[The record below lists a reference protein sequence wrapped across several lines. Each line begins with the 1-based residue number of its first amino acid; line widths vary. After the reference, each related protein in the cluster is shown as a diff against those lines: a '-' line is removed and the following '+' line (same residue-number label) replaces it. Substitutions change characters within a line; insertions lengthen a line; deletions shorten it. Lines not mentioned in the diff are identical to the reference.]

1 MSEESESVKDWMLSV
16 GQNTRPGYM
25 YYLREF
31 CKFVDLTPDQL
42 VKEGVKDRRA
52 VHRKLKEW
60 YAEQKSKG
68 LASKT
73 RLRGYTS
80 IRSFLNWNDIPL
92 GRTPY
97 PFRAAAQY
105 ETTRILTANELSMMI
120 TIARMS
126 RDKAIISFLAQS
138 GQRSG
143 ILRAMRY
150 GQVREQLEK
159 QLDPILTRVPGEFL
173 DADGRNVNKIREKY
187 EFAIGKECAMFLRIM
202 MKERVAAG
210 EKITDD
216 SWLFRSYAE
225 SQVRHG
231 KYVPVKVKKELTG
244 PPMSPPAFRFRV
256 VLAAARAGIQKT
268 HPGTPIRG
276 KKVLRH
282 EIHPHMFRRF
292 WKFQMRKAGVTD
304 VALLEHMMNQ
314 KDRWLLHGGTYDVFD
329 PEYIKREYARAEPF
343 LTVLSQDER
352 GRISRAPDLTMKL
365 LASKR
370 MRNALATSDAIATSK
385 PTQKVLTEWELDS
398 HLAEGWKYIAT
409 LPSGRVIVEN

>member
-1 MSEESESVKDWMLSV
+1 M
-16 GQNTRPGYM
+16 T
-25 YYLREF
+25 
-31 CKFVDLTPDQL
+31 
-42 VKEGVKDRRA
+42 
-52 VHRKLKEW
+52 
-60 YAEQKSKG
+60 
-68 LASKT
+68 
-73 RLRGYTS
+73 
-80 IRSFLNWNDIPL
+80 
-92 GRTPY
+92 
-97 PFRAAAQY
+97 
-105 ETTRILTANELSMMI
+105 
-120 TIARMS
+120 

-138 GQRSG
+138 GQRTG

-159 QLDPILTRVPGEFL
+159 QLDPILIRIPSDFL
-173 DADGRNVNKIREKY
+173 DVAGQNVNKIREKY

-210 EKITDD
+210 EKIADD

-231 KYVPVKVKKELTG
+231 KYVPRKVKQDLVG

-276 KKVLRH
+276 KNVLRC

-304 VALLEHMMNQ
+304 VALLEHMMGQ
-314 KDRWLLHGGTYDVFD
+314 KDRWLLHGGTYEVFD
-329 PEYIKREYARAEPF
+329 PDYIKREYARAEPH
-343 LTVLSQDER
+343 LTVLSQDEHA
-352 GRISRAPDLTMKL
+352 RISRAPDLTMKL

-370 MRNALATSDAIATSK
+370 MRNALSLSEGS
-385 PTQKVLTEWELDS
+385 PPQKVVTEWELDS

-409 LPSGRVIVEN
+409 LPSGRIIIEN

>member
-1 MSEESESVKDWMLSV
+1 MSEESEAVKDWMLSV
-16 GQNTRPGYM
+16 GPNTRPGYM
-25 YYLREF
+25 YYLRTF
-31 CKFVDLTPDQL
+31 CQFVGLTPDQL
-42 VKEGVKDRRA
+42 VQEGVTDRRA
-52 VHRKLKEW
+52 IHRKLKEW
-60 YAEQKSKG
+60 YAKLKSAR

-73 RLRGYTS
+73 RLRAYTS

-105 ETTRILTANELSMMI
+105 ETQRILTANELSMMI
-120 TIARMS
+120 TVARMT

-159 QLDPILTRVPGEFL
+159 QLDPILIRIPGDFL
-173 DADGRNVNKIREKY
+173 DADGENVNKIREKY

-202 MKERVAAG
+202 MQERVAAG
-210 EKITDD
+210 EKIADD

-225 SQVRHG
+225 SLVRNG
-231 KYVPVKVKKELTG
+231 KYVPRKVKQDLAG

-276 KKVLRH
+276 KNVLRC

-304 VALLEHMMNQ
+304 VALLEHMMGQ

-329 PEYIKREYARAEPF
+329 PDYIKREYARAEPH
-343 LTVLSQDER
+343 LTVLSQEER

-370 MRNALATSDAIATSK
+370 MRNALALSDTS
-385 PTQKVLTEWELDS
+385 PQKVVTEWELEP
-398 HLAEGWKYIAT
+398 LLREGWKYVAT
-409 LPSGRVIVEN
+409 LPSGRIIVEN

>member
-1 MSEESESVKDWMLSV
+1 MSEESEAVKDWLMSV
-16 GQNTRPGYM
+16 GPNTRWGYT
-25 YYLREF
+25 YFLKQF
-31 CKFVDLTPDQL
+31 CKFVGLAPDQIIKL
-42 VKEGVKDRRA
+42 GIEDRRA

-60 YAEQKSKG
+60 YAQHKSRG
-68 LASKT
+68 LASGT
-73 RLRGYTS
+73 RMRAYTT
-80 IRSFLNWNDIPL
+80 IRTFLSWNDISL

-97 PFRAAAQY
+97 PFRAATRY
-105 ETTRILTANELSMMI
+105 ETLRILTADELSKMI
-120 TIARMS
+120 TIARMT

-159 QLDPILTRVPGEFL
+159 QLDPILIRIPGDFL
-173 DADGRNVNKIREKY
+173 DAGGENVNKIREKY

-210 EKITDD
+210 EKIADD

-225 SQVRHG
+225 SQVRNG
-231 KYVPVKVKKELTG
+231 KYVPRKVKQDLAG
-244 PPMSPPAFRFRV
+244 PPMSPTAFRFRV

-276 KKVLRH
+276 KNVLRC
-282 EIHPHMFRRF
+282 EVHPHMFRRF

-304 VALLEHMMNQ
+304 VALLEHMMGQ
-314 KDRWLLHGGTYDVFD
+314 KDKWLLHGGTYDVFD
-329 PEYIKREYARAEPF
+329 PEYIKKEYARAEPL
-343 LTVLSQDER
+343 LTVLSQEER

-370 MRNALATSDAIATSK
+370 MRNALALSDTS
-385 PTQKVLTEWELDS
+385 PQKVVTEWELEP
-398 HLAEGWKYIAT
+398 LLREGWKYVAT
-409 LPSGRVIVEN
+409 LPSGRIIVEN